1 VTIEHG
7 HANRRGDDLSSVAF
21 WYQAEPHLI
30 FPPLVPVE
38 QRLANLSEA
47 IGTTHGSE
55 VGLTS
60 L

>member
-21 WYQAEPHLI
+21 CNQAEPHLI
-30 FPPLVPVE
+30 FPPLLPVE

-47 IGTTHGSE
+47 I
-55 VGLTS
+55 
-60 L
+60 